1 MRMKNI
7 PLFPLNIVALPKEK
21 IPLHIFEP
29 RYKRMIKNS
38 INSGEPFGIVHQDQD
53 GFKSIGCSVKIVNVI
68 KEYPSGEFDII
79 VEGQECFQI
88 ETKVQEDDSLW
99 IGTVSFLKDQH
110 QINVDLLDEIR
121 DQYLHII
128 LKLGINED
136 MERHIN
142 KKNSFDFIE
151 FVNLP
156 NKIKLELLEE
166 DDENKRLKIINRIFT
181 AVMSI
186 SNFGLNGQQISEA

>member
-29 RYKRMIKNS
+29 RYKRMINNS

-79 VEGQECFQI
+79 VEGQQCFQI
-88 ETKVQEDDSLW
+88 ETKVQEDDNLW

-110 QINVDLLDEIR
+110 QINEDLLDKIR

-128 LKLGINED
+128 MKLGINED

-156 NKIKLELLEE
+156 NKIKQELLEE
-166 DDENKRLKIINRIFT
+166 DDENKRLQIINRIFT

>member
-1 MRMKNI
+1 MKNI

-79 VEGQECFQI
+79 VEGQQCFQI
-88 ETKVQEDDSLW
+88 ETKAQEDDNLW

-110 QINVDLLDEIR
+110 QINVDLLDTIR

-142 KKNSFDFIE
+142 KNNSFDFIE

-156 NKIKLELLEE
+156 NKIKQELLEE
-166 DDENKRLKIINRIFT
+166 DDENKRLQIINRIFT

-186 SNFGLNGQQISEA
+186 SNFDSIGQQISEA

>member
-1 MRMKNI
+1 MKDI

-38 INSGEPFGIVHQDQD
+38 INSGEPFGIVLQDQD
-53 GFKSIGCSVKIVNVI
+53 GLKSIGCSVKIINVI

-79 VEGQECFQI
+79 VEGQQCFQI
-88 ETKVQEDDSLW
+88 KNKVQENDNLW
-99 IGTVSFLKDQH
+99 VGTVSYLKDRYN
-110 QINVDLLDEIR
+110 INEDLIDKIR

-128 LKLGINED
+128 LKLGVNED

-142 KKNSFDFIE
+142 KNKSFDFIE
-151 FVNLP
+151 FINLP
-156 NKIKLELLEE
+156 NKIKQELIEE
-166 DDENKRLKIINRIFT
+166 DNENKRLTIINRIFT

-186 SNFGLNGQQISEA
+186 SNFGSNGQQISEA

>member
-38 INSGEPFGIVHQDQD
+38 INSGEPFGIIHQDQD

-68 KEYPSGEFDII
+68 KEYSSGEFDII
-79 VEGQECFQI
+79 VEGQQCFQI
-88 ETKVQEDDSLW
+88 ETKVQEDDNLW

-110 QINVDLLDEIR
+110 QINEDLLDKIR

-128 LKLGINED
+128 MKLGINED